1 MYRHPCRRCHG
12 GQKSKRRCKN
22 MAKISAKYKVIY
34 IIDPAQGEEGIAAL
48 VEKFKAMV
56 EAEGT
61 LVSLDELGK
70 RRLAYP
76 INDLP
81 EGYYVLMIC
90 ECKPELPPSWT
101 VCSRSLKVC
110 LRSHHHRLSKRKE
123 DSLVLNHIVLMGRL
137 TRDPELPP
145 HRLGHRGRQLYSWR

>member
-1 MYRHPCRRCHG
+1 
-12 GQKSKRRCKN
+12 
-22 MAKISAKYKVIY
+22 MAKITGKYEVLY

-61 LVSLDELGK
+61 LTEINEWGK

-81 EGYYVLMIC
+81 EGYYVLMNF
-90 ECKPELPPSWT
+90 ESKPDFPAEMERVMKITEGVL
-101 VCSRSLKVC
+101 RC
-110 LRSHHHRLSKRKE
+110 LTTAVE
-123 DSLVLNHIVLMGRL
+123 G
-137 TRDPELPP
+137 
-145 HRLGHRGRQLYSWR
+145 